1 MQKIMNK
8 NIKCALAVLFAMAGL
23 ASCSESDYEYT
34 AASAVEGSQVYFPTS
49 NSSTVELKGKEGT
62 FTLPIARVDSTS
74 AVTVPLTVTS
84 TSDSYTVP
92 ESVAFEAGKGTAE
105 INVGYTGLEYD
116 LMDTITI
123 TLPEGVTTPYGMS
136 EYTFYVGCP
145 APWTAWC
152 NSKAQWVSLGMDA
165 EDWPLGDMD
174 NVTCTY
180 TYVNY
185 WSGEDKGLS
194 IYYRQSTVD
203 ATQAQFKVLNWG
215 AGTDLVIEY
224 NPETSNCQILPQY
237 VVDNSSYGAVNI
249 MDLPNMNPE
258 KYTYQY
264 YPCYYDKE
272 AGLFTLCNA
281 YVVSAGAWG
290 GNPEYIQV
298 DGFYIPDYSLT
309 AGYEGVLT
317 VSSGDVFA
325 LLNVSAI
332 GADVTSAKAVIVNR
346 EDDDNAVAD
355 ALVAGDLE
363 GVDLVLGSNRLAL
376 DDMTGEL
383 KVVVVA
389 IAGEEVMTLK
399 SFNFSYYS
407 GGDDANPWKSIGTGK
422 YSDDIIST
430 MFTSVTESP
439 VYDVEIKESKDNPG
453 LYRVMNP
460 YGKDVYPLY
469 DDLVGAG
476 YTLPES
482 EMYLEVNACDPEN
495 VYIESQSL
503 GVNLGDGVIGFVSYG
518 AALLA
523 NGYTLDQLA
532 GYLGTL
538 KDGVVTFPAF
548 YTDENRTTVFQ
559 GYATYDGEIGSYVG
573 RNHGIQ
579 ITLPGAEE
587 PAEMKARMAK
597 KRSTMGSFRLNKNFK
612 MGDGKRLTSPMPK
625 KNL

>member
-1 MQKIMNK
+1 MNK

-49 NSSTVELKGKEGT
+49 NSSTVELDGREGT

-74 AVTVPLTVTS
+74 AITVPLTVTT
-84 TSDSYTVP
+84 TSDCYTVP
-92 ESVAFEAGKGTAE
+92 QSVAFEAGKGTAE
-105 INVGYTGLEYD
+105 INVSYTGLEYD

-123 TLPEGVTTPYGMS
+123 ALPEGVTTPYGLS
-136 EYTFYVGCP
+136 EYTFCVGCP
-145 APWTAWC
+145 APWTEWC

-194 IYYRQSTVD
+194 IYYRQSTID

-237 VVDNSSYGAVNI
+237 VVDNSKYGAVNI
-249 MDLPNMNPE
+249 MDLPNLNPE
-258 KYTYQY
+258 KYTYQNF
-264 YPCYYDKE
+264 PCYYDKE

-281 YVVSAGAWG
+281 YAVSTGAWG
-290 GNPEYIQV
+290 GSAEYIQV

-325 LLNVSAI
+325 LLNVTAI
-332 GADVTSAKAVIVNR
+332 GPDVTSAKAVVVNK

-363 GVDLVLGSNRLAL
+363 GVDLVLGSNKLAL

-383 KVVVVA
+383 KVVIVA
-389 IAGEEVMTLK
+389 IADEEVKTLK

-430 MFTSVTESP
+430 MFTSITECP
-439 VYDVEIKESKDNPG
+439 VYDVEIKENKNNPG
-453 LYRVMNP
+453 LYRIMNP
-460 YGKDVYPLY
+460 YGKDVFPYY
-469 DDLVGAG
+469 DALVASG
-476 YTLPES
+476 YELPES

-518 AALLA
+518 AALFA
-523 NGYTLDQLA
+523 YGYTVDQLS

-538 KDGVVTFPAF
+538 ENGVITFPAF
-548 YTDENRTTVFQ
+548 YRDEEKTAIFQ

-573 RNHGIQ
+573 MNGGIE
-579 ITLPGAEE
+579 ITLPGAEQ

-597 KRSTMGSFRLNKNFK
+597 KHSPMGSFRLGKSFK
-612 MGDGKRLTSPMPK
+612 MDGKRLVSPMPK